1 MMRFH
6 RLAASVL
13 GIGYIGKGGGT
24 IAAFICCVLWW
35 IWRSTLEQHSIQL
48 IVICVLIVWGT
59 WSANAVEREW
69 GNDSPKV
76 VIDELAGM
84 SISLLWL
91 PIKPGY
97 LLGAFVLFR
106 LFDIWKPL
114 FIKRMEK
121 FPGGWGVMLD
131 DLLAGLYA
139 NFIMQWIVA
148 ANFFY

>member
-1 MMRFH
+1 
-6 RLAASVL
+6 
-13 GIGYIGKGGGT
+13 T
-24 IAAFICCVLWW
+24 IAALVCCIAWW
-35 IWRSTLEQHSIQL
+35 IFRTPLGNHPIQL
-48 IVICVLIVWGT
+48 VVVFVLIIWGI
-59 WSANAVEREW
+59 WSASEVDKVW
-69 GNDSPKV
+69 GNDNPKV

-84 SISLLWL
+84 SLSLLWL

-97 LLGAFVLFR
+97 LLGAFLLFR

-114 FIKRMEK
+114 FIKKMER